1 MHVTSSVN
9 NCNEHLNIIDTLT
22 HQHYEEGCPF
32 KNTIFTNIL
41 SHFKNTC
48 TFALNKPATLKSSH
62 TLSKKKCKNRP
73 HRTHTNTHTH
83 THTHTAELLFLFLKT
98 NHTITVLWKVLTIP
112 SHHNSLREWSA
123 RTDTFYGCFNYP
135 LRSTFKASD
144 LWC

>member
-73 HRTHTNTHTH
+73 HRTHTQAHTHTH
-83 THTHTAELLFLFLKT
+83 THTHTAST
-98 NHTITVLWKVLTIP
+98 TTHP
-112 SHHNSLREWSA
+112 QSLYCQKREYIIIV
-123 RTDTFYGCFNYP
+123 RP
-135 LRSTFKASD
+135 
-144 LWC
+144 